1 MYICVRGFAISSFYG
16 FDFEIVPTVWYLF
29 VFNLSI
35 LHRGPGLGGVLCVL
49 KQPRVDNSIAVLNL
63 EQLIQLALGR
73 PCLHN

>member
-16 FDFEIVPTVWYLF
+16 FDFGIVPTVWYLF

-35 LHRGPGLGGVLCVL
+35 LHRGPGLGGVLLCVL

-63 EQLIQLALGR
+63 YISV
-73 PCLHN
+73 CM